1 VEDCNAALDAQP
13 HYTKALL
20 RRAHS
25 YSEMKK
31 WDLSLKDFEALR
43 KEMPGNTDVA
53 RALSEVQVAMKNS
66 KGRGVGT
73 EEKQQQQRL
82 GVEVNV
88 CSNDQLR
95 EEISNHG
102 IAVVQFNTR
111 WSEGCRQMASVVE
124 KLCKLNPTVNFLKVD
139 TEASPYL
146 AKAENVDFVPT
157 FKIYKNGVKVM
168 ELPGPTE
175 QALENALS
183 QLCRYY

>member
-1 VEDCNAALDAQP
+1 MITHD
-13 HYTKALL
+13 TT
-20 RRAHS
+20 
-25 YSEMKK
+25 SERKRKRNEKEINTLVWIQMEK

-66 KGRGVGT
+66 KGRGLGT

-102 IAVVQFNTR
+102 R
-111 WSEGCRQMASVVE
+111 H
-124 KLCKLNPTVNFLKVD
+124 
-139 TEASPYL
+139 
-146 AKAENVDFVPT
+146 
-157 FKIYKNGVKVM
+157 
-168 ELPGPTE
+168 
-175 QALENALS
+175 
-183 QLCRYY
+183 

>member
-1 VEDCNAALDAQP
+1 MITYD
-13 HYTKALL
+13 TT
-20 RRAHS
+20 
-25 YSEMKK
+25 SERKRNEKEINTLVWIQMEK

-66 KGRGVGT
+66 KGRGLGT

-102 IAVVQFNTR
+102 R
-111 WSEGCRQMASVVE
+111 H
-124 KLCKLNPTVNFLKVD
+124 
-139 TEASPYL
+139 
-146 AKAENVDFVPT
+146 
-157 FKIYKNGVKVM
+157 
-168 ELPGPTE
+168 
-175 QALENALS
+175 
-183 QLCRYY
+183 